1 MDREAGG
8 NRMGMRAMRLTYS
21 TDQASGGQRK
31 QFWQD
36 AVSRTYFPL
45 DIQFRNAQEFSGDL
59 DFWSLGQV
67 SISRNHCD
75 GLLYRRQ
82 ERHLVS
88 EREESY
94 LITVPD
100 IAEIR
105 FSQDNQ
111 DVTCK
116 PGQFLIERSHLPY
129 EFSHRERAALW
140 VMKVPSALLRSRI
153 PRPERLATLQFDASR
168 SVGALFVDMLRM
180 TAPRLDEMDEAA
192 RSLMGAHLVD
202 LLAMAVEADQ
212 RVLSGSASSVRN
224 AHLHRAEHFIRSHLR
239 ETDLSPQRIAD
250 GCGISLRYLH
260 QLFEAEGTTVCA
272 HIRTQRLL
280 MCDALLKDPQNGRRA
295 ISEIAYEWGFGDQAQ
310 FSRNYRAEFG
320 RTPSETRAAAR
331 G

>member
-1 MDREAGG
+1 
-8 NRMGMRAMRLTYS
+8 MRTTYS
-21 TDQASGGQRK
+21 THQSSGGQRRA
-31 QFWQD
+31 FWQD

-45 DIQFRNAQEFSGDL
+45 DIQFRNQKEFDGRL

-82 ERHLVS
+82 ERHLLS

-105 FSQDNQ
+105 FLQDNQ

-129 EFSHRERAALW
+129 EFSHSERAALW
-140 VMKVPSALLRSRI
+140 VMKVPSALMRSRI
-153 PRPERLATLQFDASR
+153 ARPERLATLQFDASR

-192 RSLMGAHLVD
+192 RHLMGAHLVD

-212 RVLSGSASSVRN
+212 RVLSGQSSSVRN

-239 ETDLSPQRIAD
+239 ETDLSPQSVAE

-260 QLFEAEGTTVCA
+260 QLFEAEGTSVCA

-280 MCDALLKDPQNGRRA
+280 MCDTFLRDPAERRA

-310 FSRNYRAEFG
+310 FSRHYRAQFG
-320 RTPSETRAAAR
+320 CTPSEMRASVR
-331 G
+331 RRN

>member
-1 MDREAGG
+1 M
-8 NRMGMRAMRLTYS
+8 
-21 TDQASGGQRK
+21 
-31 QFWQD
+31 
-36 AVSRTYFPL
+36 
-45 DIQFRNAQEFSGDL
+45 
-59 DFWSLGQV
+59 
-67 SISRNHCD
+67 
-75 GLLYRRQ
+75 
-82 ERHLVS
+82 
-88 EREESY
+88 
-94 LITVPD
+94 PD

-260 QLFEAEGTTVCA
+260 QLFEARA
-272 HIRTQRLL
+272 
-280 MCDALLKDPQNGRRA
+280 RRSA
-295 ISEIAYEWGFGDQAQ
+295 PISA
-310 FSRNYRAEFG
+310 
-320 RTPSETRAAAR
+320 PSAS
-331 G
+331 

>member
-1 MDREAGG
+1 M
-8 NRMGMRAMRLTYS
+8 RMSYS
-21 TDQASGGQRK
+21 TNQSPGGQRK

-45 DIQFRNAQEFSGDL
+45 DIQFRNAQEFAGDL

-75 GLLYRRQ
+75 GLLYRRR

-111 DVTCK
+111 DVTCR

-153 PRPERLATLQFDASR
+153 ARPERLATLQFDASR
-168 SVGALFVDMLRM
+168 SVGALFVDMVRM

-192 RSLMGAHLVD
+192 RDRMGGHLVD

-212 RVLSGSASSVRN
+212 RVLSGSRSSVRN
-224 AHLHRAEHFIRSHLR
+224 AHLHRAEHFIRARLR
-239 ETDLSPQRIAD
+239 ETDLSPQRIAE

-280 MCDALLKDPQNGRRA
+280 MCDSLLKDPQNHRRA

-310 FSRNYRAEFG
+310 FSRNYRAQFG
-320 RTPSETRAAAR
+320 RSPSETRAAAR